1 MSDVIDDL
9 HDEIERLR
17 AELQQSRLNHLTT
30 LSELQDAA
38 EQSRRLRAA
47 LRLAA
52 IDVFA
57 QCDPLT
63 TSPDQL
69 VQHYIDEGRR

>member
-9 HDEIERLR
+9 HDEIQQLR
-17 AELQQSRLNHLTT
+17 EALEFEVNANNTMSSLITQISDEN
-30 LSELQDAA
+30 E
-38 EQSRRLRAA
+38 RLRAA

-57 QCDPLT
+57 QCDPLR